1 MGSALNRGCDIPI
14 FTSDNPRSESPEK
27 IIDEMVTGLTL
38 KKDAELIVER
48 KSAIRR
54 AVEIAES
61 GDLIIVLAK
70 AMKLDKRYL
79 GK

>member
-1 MGSALNRGCDIPI
+1 
-14 FTSDNPRSESPEK
+14 
-27 IIDEMVTGLTL
+27 MVTGLTL

-61 GDLIIVLAK
+61 GDLIIVLGK
-70 AMKLDKRYL
+70 GHENGQEIL
-79 GK
+79 GKIEPFNDRSELMEAIGAR

>member
-1 MGSALNRGCDIPI
+1 
-14 FTSDNPRSESPEK
+14 
-27 IIDEMVTGLTL
+27 MVTGLTL

-61 GDLIIVLAK
+61 GDLIIVLGK
-70 AMKLDKRYL
+70 GHETGQEIL
-79 GK
+79 GKIEPFNDRSELMEAIGAR